1 MNKIVS
7 IKICG
12 IKTFE
17 DIEIINRYD
26 IQYAGFIFAK
36 GSKRELNVDRAKELR
51 LNLNK
56 NIKAVGVFTYTPI
69 EEINSIADYC
79 NLDIIQ
85 LHSNETDEDC
95 KKANRTVWKSISIK
109 LDENYDIGKY
119 KQADGILFDTYKPTT
134 LGGSGEAFNWDKVK
148 GLSQKHFIILAG
160 GLNESNIVE
169 AIDTVKPQV
178 VDICSGVETDGFK
191 DEIKIKNIVRRIK
204 NEVK

>member
-1 MNKIVS
+1 MNKIIS

-36 GSKRELNVDRAKELR
+36 GSKRELSVDRAKELR

-69 EEINSIADYC
+69 EEINYTADYC

-109 LDENYDIGKY
+109 SDESYDIDKY
-119 KQADGILFDTYKPTT
+119 EQADGILFDTYKPNT
-134 LGGSGEAFNWDKVK
+134 LGGSGEVFNWDKVK
-148 GLSQKHFIILAG
+148 GLSQKYFIILAG

-204 NEVK
+204 NEVR

>member
-51 LNLNK
+51 RNLNK

-69 EEINSIADYC
+69 EEINLIADYC

-109 LDENYDIGKY
+109 SDENYDIDKY
-119 KQADGILFDTYKPTT
+119 KQADGILFDTYKPNT
-134 LGGSGEAFNWDKVK
+134 LGGSGEVFNWDKVK
-148 GLSQKHFIILAG
+148 GLSQKYFIILAG

>member
-1 MNKIVS
+1 MNKIIS

-36 GSKRELNVDRAKELR
+36 GSKRELSVDRAKELR

-69 EEINSIADYC
+69 EEINYTADYC

-109 LDENYDIGKY
+109 SDESYDIDKY
-119 KQADGILFDTYKPTT
+119 EQADGILFDTYKPNT
-134 LGGSGEAFNWDKVK
+134 LGGSGEVFNWDKVK
-148 GLSQKHFIILAG
+148 GLSQKYFIILAG
-160 GLNESNIVE
+160 GLNASNIVE

-204 NEVK
+204 NEVR